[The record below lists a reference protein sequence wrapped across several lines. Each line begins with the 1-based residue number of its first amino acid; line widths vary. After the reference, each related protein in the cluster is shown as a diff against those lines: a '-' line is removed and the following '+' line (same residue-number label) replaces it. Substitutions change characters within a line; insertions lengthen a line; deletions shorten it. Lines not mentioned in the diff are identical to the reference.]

1 MLTWMRRSNVRHWD
15 KADMARTS
23 QAPIV
28 VVLIVDDLLD
38 HLTADL
44 PSGCFEGWLRD
55 GVARRA

>member
-1 MLTWMRRSNVRHWD
+1 V
-15 KADMARTS
+15 
-23 QAPIV
+23 APIV